1 MKRKFFLDRLFDVLM
16 ELICPSPETDKT
28 VSLRHF
34 LASLPG
40 ARLVDDETLPPG
52 VAVMGCVVLCPEQQY
67 LNLSAEERIGKKIDF
82 AFKTTPTGVPVAEIR
97 REKMNAFVG
106 LWQEAV
112 ERLVDEMAPGDRML
126 WRGLSEEKFFSE
138 N

>member
-1 MKRKFFLDRLFDVLM
+1 M
-16 ELICPSPETDKT
+16 ELACPSPETDKT

-40 ARLVDDETLPPG
+40 AKLVDDETLPPG
-52 VAVMGCVVLCPEQQY
+52 VSVMGCVVLLPEEQY
-67 LNLSAEERIGKKIDF
+67 LSLPEEKRVGKKIDF
-82 AFKTTPTGVPVAEIR
+82 AFKQTSTGVPVAEIR

-112 ERLVDEMAPGDRML
+112 ERLVDEMAPGDHLL
-126 WRGLSEEKFFSE
+126 WRGLSEEKFFSQ